1 MEQVPELLQHL
12 FRNNKP
18 FNQSCKIVNL
28 LLQSINLAQKTL
40 PTLNHL
46 GAILPVYFLM
56 EFLKLP

>member
-12 FRNNKP
+12 FRNSKP
-18 FNQSCKIVNL
+18 FNQSCKIVNF
-28 LLQSINLAQKTL
+28 LLQSINLAQKTF